1 MPDKS
6 KTAPVP
12 AQRFWDPFS
21 TFPPEM
27 DRLLDNFAVGRFP
40 SLASLLPMSTTGAAI
55 APSVDVH
62 ENDKE
67 IVIEAELPGIEEKD
81 IDVTMQNH
89 VLTIKGEKKIV
100 TKEDKDD
107 YHMMERRYG
116 SFQRSMR
123 LPDTV
128 DEDNVAAKFDKG
140 VLTVTL
146 TKLPGEESKTRKI
159 DIASD

>member
-1 MPDKS
+1 
-6 KTAPVP
+6 
-12 AQRFWDPFS
+12 
-21 TFPPEM
+21 
-27 DRLLDNFAVGRFP
+27 
-40 SLASLLPMSTTGAAI
+40 MSTTGAAI